1 MFDWLATDMTGS
13 YGLLSLT
20 KSRVSHQII
29 FITACGQNVR
39 LQHERKG
46 VDLDA
51 TQKQQLH
58 IQ

>member
-1 MFDWLATDMTGS
+1 MIDWIATNVTGS
-13 YGLLSLT
+13 YGLLSLK
-20 KSRVSHQII
+20 KSRVSHHII

-46 VDLDA
+46 VDVDA
-51 TQKQQLH
+51 TRQLH